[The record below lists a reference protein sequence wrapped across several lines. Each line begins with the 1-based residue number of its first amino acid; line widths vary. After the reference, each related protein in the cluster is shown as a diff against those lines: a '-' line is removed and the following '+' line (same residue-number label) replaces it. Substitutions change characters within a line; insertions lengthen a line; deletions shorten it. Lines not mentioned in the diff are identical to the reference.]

1 MNATKTTPPLP
12 RETGVYRIGTAARMA
27 GIPVN
32 TLRIWERRHSVV
44 GPTTSSGRQRLY
56 SSSNIQRLTLI
67 KQLVDLG
74 YAIGTVAPLGDEALR
89 AMRDAA
95 RPLQIAAPTRR
106 LRVAL
111 VGPMLTARP
120 IVESLGGTS
129 LTVVA
134 TAPDAERAASLAGCE
149 ADVVVVERSTLDA
162 PDVERLGALKEACGA
177 SLAVALYRYAAG
189 AVIRRLRLAGHRVA
203 RATTDPVEIE
213 ALCLGASS
221 PTPAPALATPA
232 APRFDAETL
241 SQMASLSRTVEC
253 ECPKH
258 LVDLVMSLS
267 SFERYSGEC
276 ASRTPADAVLHK
288 ELGLAA
294 ARARVIVEEALERVA
309 RAEGFPLQPLAA

>member
-56 SSSNIQRLTLI
+56 SSTNIQRLTLI

-95 RPLQIAAPTRR
+95 RPAQVTPSARR

-111 VGPMLTARP
+111 VGPMITTRP
-120 IVESLGGTS
+120 FIDALGGTS
-129 LTVVA
+129 LSVVA
-134 TAPDAERAASLAGCE
+134 TAPDTDRAAPLTGCD
-149 ADVVVVERSTLDA
+149 ADVIVIERSTLDA
-162 PDVERLGALKEACGA
+162 PDVERLGELKKASGA
-177 SLAVALYRYAAG
+177 ALAVALYRYAAG
-189 AVIRRLRLAGHRVA
+189 AVVRRLRLAGHRVA

-213 ALCLGASS
+213 ALCLGAAS
-221 PTPAPALATPA
+221 PSAAPALATPG
-232 APRFDAETL
+232 APRFDSATL
-241 SQMASLSRTVEC
+241 AQMAALSRTVEC

>member
-1 MNATKTTPPLP
+1 MNATKTPPPLP

-56 SSSNIQRLTLI
+56 SSTNIQRLTLI

-95 RPLQIAAPTRR
+95 RPAPIAQPARR

-111 VGPMLTARP
+111 AGPMITTRP
-120 IVESLGGTS
+120 FIDSLGSTS
-129 LTVVA
+129 LAVVA
-134 TAPDAERAASLAGCE
+134 SAPDAERAASLSGCD
-149 ADVVVVERSTLDA
+149 ADVIVVERSTLDA
-162 PDVERLGALKEACGA
+162 PDVERLAELKRSCGA
-177 SLAVALYRYAAG
+177 SLAVALYRYASG

-203 RATTDPVEIE
+203 RATSDPVEIE
-213 ALCLGASS
+213 ALCLGAAS
-221 PTPAPALATPA
+221 PTPAPALATPS
-232 APRFDAETL
+232 APRFDAATL
-241 SQMASLSRTVEC
+241 AQMAALSRTVEC

-276 ASRTPADAVLHK
+276 ASRTPADAALHK